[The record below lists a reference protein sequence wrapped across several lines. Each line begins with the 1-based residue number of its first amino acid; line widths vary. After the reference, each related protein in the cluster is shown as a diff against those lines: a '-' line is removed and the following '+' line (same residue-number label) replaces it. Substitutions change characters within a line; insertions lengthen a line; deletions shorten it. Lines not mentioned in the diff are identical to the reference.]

1 MTKNNEEMIEEI
13 RDRLNLV
20 NQSLINPEK
29 YKSADAQEVKEVYD
43 YVTRKPHLRQVKLQ
57 QLQMRLDKFVNKGEF
72 KYGAITT

>member
-1 MTKNNEEMIEEI
+1 MRVVNNNNEEMIEEI

-43 YVTRKPHLRQVKLQ
+43 YVTSKASFTPSEASAIADALGQIRK
-57 QLQMRLDKFVNKGEF
+57 
-72 KYGAITT
+72 

>member
-43 YVTRKPHLRQVKLQ
+43 YVTSKASFTPSETSAIADALGQIRK
-57 QLQMRLDKFVNKGEF
+57 
-72 KYGAITT
+72 

>member
-29 YKSADAQEVKEVYD
+29 YKSADAQK
-43 YVTRKPHLRQVKLQ
+43 
-57 QLQMRLDKFVNKGEF
+57 
-72 KYGAITT
+72 